1 MEKPL
6 KGEIVVVPFPFSDL
20 SDRKRRPALVAAS
33 LDGDD
38 LILCQITKSN
48 IREKHAIAITNEDI
62 INGSLFTESKV
73 IASKLFTAD
82 KNIVL
87 YAAGKIS
94 SIADLVVLAYGNHG
108 AYRNRHEEILKMVK
122 NPYCIKITKMNLP
135 THPLYTSYTEEPIPF
150 LLEK

>member
-6 KGEIVVVPFPFSDL
+6 KGEIVIVPFPFSDL

-38 LILCQITKSN
+38 LILCQITKST
-48 IREKHAIAITNEDI
+48 IREKHAVAITNKDVL
-62 INGSLFTESKV
+62 NGSLLENSRV

-87 YAAGKIS
+87 YAAGKLS
-94 SIADLVVLAYGNHG
+94 SDKTILV
-108 AYRNRHEEILKMVK
+108 EKEI
-122 NPYCIKITKMNLP
+122 IKIF
-135 THPLYTSYTEEPIPF
+135 S
-150 LLEK
+150 